1 MKKFFII
8 SGLSLLLAFSTFGES
23 ESESSQILLTSASGS
38 NVDIDGN
45 DQFDALTDGLL
56 VLRSMFGLTGTS
68 LISGAVAG
76 DATYT
81 DATDIESRIT
91 GLGNRLDIDDNGN
104 IDALT
109 DGLIVLRYLF
119 GLTGDTLVKGVV
131 AADANRVSAAEIEA
145 HMAVLTSLD
154 TEPPVITS
162 SANYTAAENQTTIGT
177 ATATDANSA
186 SISFSVSGFDLEIT
200 SDGVLSFATAPDYE
214 TKSTYTAVITATDGT
229 NSTAQ
234 SITVNVTDVD
244 DVAPVFSSSAT
255 FSAAENQTAIGTVA
269 ATDADTSDSSIS
281 FTVSGSDLSITSA
294 GVLTFASAPDYETKT
309 SYTATVTA
317 TDGTNSTAQ
326 SITVN
331 VTNLNDNSP
340 VFTSSATFS
349 AAENQTSIG
358 TVTATDGDASDS
370 VTFTVSGS
378 ELSITSAG
386 VLTFASA
393 PDYETKTSYTATVTA
408 TDGMNSTA
416 QSITVNVTD
425 VDDVAP
431 AFSSS
436 ATFSA
441 AENQTAIGTV
451 TATDV
456 DTDNSSI
463 SFTVSGSE
471 LSITSAGVLTFA
483 SAPDYETKT
492 SYTATVTAT
501 DGTNLTTQ
509 SITVNVTNLNDNSPA
524 FTSSETF
531 SATENQTS
539 IGTVTATDG
548 DASDSVTFTVSGSE
562 LSITSAGV
570 LTFASAPDYETKT
583 SYTATVT
590 ATDGTN
596 LTTQSITVNV
606 TDVDDVAPAFSS
618 SATFSAAE
626 NQTAIGTVTAT
637 DVDTDNSSIS
647 FTVSGSELS
656 ITSAGVLTF
665 ASAPDYETKT
675 SYTATLT
682 ATDGTNSTTQSISIS
697 VTDVDEKPIIT
708 SSGAFYADENQKD
721 IGSITATDESAS
733 LIYLLAGT
741 HADDILINNSTGLM
755 EFKNTPDYETRSIY
769 SAIAQVYDDSFVTQV
784 AFQVFINNLNEY
796 APQISSPSTFT
807 VDENQLSVGTVNASD
822 ADQVTVTY
830 TLSGTDSNTVEV
842 NSSSGVI
849 TFKSNPD
856 YESKTTYN
864 FIVSASDGEK
874 ITTQAVTVNLNNLND
889 NAPVFSSSAN
899 LSVDENKT
907 AISTVSATDAD
918 GNTLS
923 YSLSGTDASVISIN
937 SSTGAMVFN
946 SAPDY
951 EMKTSYSVIVTATD
965 GVFTSNETVTI
976 SINNIQQPFQIGST
990 LIGDQETVGG
1000 DTGSYLGYMDS
1011 IRLSSDGSKLVVGLP
1026 AHNTNNNGTINTDD
1040 GIVKVFQLSN
1050 GEWVQIGADIS
1061 PTLTESGSSA
1071 NYCGS
1076 SVDISQTG
1084 DRVAIGCPYGIGGD
1098 NLEDVFIFKYASN
1111 NWTQEGRLSRP
1122 FRGSWFGNLLRMN
1135 DDGTTVTTI
1144 ADGNSSQEFW
1154 RAARNLSSSSWS
1166 FNGDRISTNHGR
1178 GMDMSSSGDFFA
1190 IGHERHYESGTNKYR
1205 TGRVEVYKVAIN
1217 SGIGVYTQLSNDLI
1231 GNNAYD
1237 EFGHNLAMSSPDN
1250 TDGDGLVIAIGSP
1263 GYESDHDINVQ
1274 NCPSDIDYGKVDL
1287 VRYSASADSFSSIG
1301 VIYGKDVDGIESC
1314 DQFSS
1319 SFGGSSIDL
1328 SDDGTILAVSGRN
1341 ANGGV
1346 GAIYIYKY
1354 ISATWSLKYKIPGN
1368 ASIFGFGTTL
1378 DLSSDGLTLV
1388 TSLYAGASGKGE
1400 VKVYDLKEI
1409 F

>member
-269 ATDADTSDSSIS
+269 ATDADTSDSSIY
-281 FTVSGSDLSITSA
+281 FTVSGSD
-294 GVLTFASAPDYETKT
+294 
-309 SYTATVTA
+309 
-317 TDGTNSTAQ
+317 
-326 SITVN
+326 
-331 VTNLNDNSP
+331 
-340 VFTSSATFS
+340 
-349 AAENQTSIG
+349 
-358 TVTATDGDASDS
+358 
-370 VTFTVSGS
+370 
-378 ELSITSAG
+378 
-386 VLTFASA
+386 
-393 PDYETKTSYTATVTA
+393 
-408 TDGMNSTA
+408 
-416 QSITVNVTD
+416 
-425 VDDVAP
+425 
-431 AFSSS
+431 
-436 ATFSA
+436 
-441 AENQTAIGTV
+441 
-451 TATDV
+451 
-456 DTDNSSI
+456 
-463 SFTVSGSE
+463 
-471 LSITSAGVLTFA
+471 
-483 SAPDYETKT
+483 
-492 SYTATVTAT
+492 
-501 DGTNLTTQ
+501 
-509 SITVNVTNLNDNSPA
+509 
-524 FTSSETF
+524 
-531 SATENQTS
+531 
-539 IGTVTATDG
+539 
-548 DASDSVTFTVSGSE
+548 